1 MDKRTRREFVCNTA
15 VAFGGLAFAPVSA
28 SQTKQ
33 PGKQKDAEVPPAE
46 DLMREHGVL
55 RRVLLIYEDML
66 RRMEGSQPVAPRPLA
81 QAADIVRRFIEDYH
95 EKQEEDFL
103 FPRFQKAGKLTDLVA
118 VLRQQHEVG
127 RGLTRQILQG
137 ATDTGFR
144 SAQTRQ
150 QVASAMKAFLRLYR
164 PHAAR
169 EDTVLF
175 PALHEVYSQ
184 REYRELGEQ
193 FEDRERKLFGEN
205 GFEKIVAQ
213 VADIEKTLGIF
224 DLAQFS
230 RPEQP

>member
-15 VAFGGLAFAPVSA
+15 VAFGGLVLAPVSA
-28 SQTKQ
+28 GQTKQ
-33 PGKQKDAEVPPAE
+33 SGKQKEVEVPPAE

-66 RRMEGSQPVAPRPLA
+66 YRMEGGHSVDPRSLA